1 MVVDGL
7 VVEHGGDVGVLE
19 EGVGGEDGVVGLDDG
34 GGDLGRG
41 VDGVAELGLLA
52 VVDGEALE
60 EEGAEA
66 GAGATTDGVEDEE
79 ALEAGAVVGELADAV
94 EAEVDDFLADG
105 VVATGVVVGGVFLA
119 GDELLGVE
127 ELAVGA
133 GADLIDDGGFE
144 VEHNAAGDV
153 LAGAG
158 FGEEGIFFF
167 GQNQQRS
174 CWHHDTTSARER
186 EEYQQSGFEKGPVKQ
201 REKRQQRER
210 RQKNTM

>member
-1 MVVDGL
+1 MGR
-7 VVEHGGDVGVLE
+7 
-19 EGVGGEDGVVGLDDG
+19 EDGVVGLDDG

-52 VVDGEALE
+52 VVDGEALK

-66 GAGATTDGVEDEE
+66 GAGATADGVEDEE

-94 EAEVDDFLADG
+94 EAEVDDFLSDCIMS
-105 VVATGVVVGGVFLA
+105 TSIIICRVFLS

-133 GADLIDDGGFE
+133 GADLVDDGGLE
-144 VEHNAAGDV
+144 VEHDAAGDV

-158 FGEEGIFFF
+158 L
-167 GQNQQRS
+167 
-174 CWHHDTTSARER
+174 R
-186 EEYQQSGFEKGPVKQ
+186 EERVVGIILDPDCLVGGHGAVRLDAMFETK
-201 REKRQQRER
+201 
-210 RQKNTM
+210 

>member
-1 MVVDGL
+1 L
-7 VVEHGGDVGVLE
+7 AHNNEGDVECEPPHHDKVE
-19 EGVGGEDGVVGLDDG
+19 DIAEGIDC
-34 GGDLGRG
+34 
-41 VDGVAELGLLA
+41 VAELGLLA
-52 VVDGEALE
+52 VIHGEALE

-66 GAGATTDGVEDEE
+66 GAGAAADGVEDEE

-105 VVATGVVVGGVFLA
+105 VVAAGVVVGGVFLA

-133 GADLIDDGGFE
+133 GADLVDDGGLE

-158 FGEEGIFFF
+158 FGEEGVVRVILDADCLVGGHGTVGLNSVLKAEKFPAGVTSLDTSLTDVDGDDFTHVEFF
-167 GQNQQRS
+167 
-174 CWHHDTTSARER
+174 D
-186 EEYQQSGFEKGPVKQ
+186 VKKVF
-201 REKRQQRER
+201 KRF
-210 RQKNTM
+210 